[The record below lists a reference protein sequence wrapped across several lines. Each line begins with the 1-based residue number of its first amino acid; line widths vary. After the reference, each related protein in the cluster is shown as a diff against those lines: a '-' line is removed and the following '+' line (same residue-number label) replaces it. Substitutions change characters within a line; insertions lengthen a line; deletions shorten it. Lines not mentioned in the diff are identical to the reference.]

1 MPTSRESMF
10 VLIVNLL
17 LQHPVR
23 DENVLFLKIYWSHED
38 ELNPSWHKLPQGEVN
53 KHKKKLIHE

>member
-1 MPTSRESMF
+1 MFSDQNFVF
-10 VLIVNLL
+10 VLIVNLF

>member
-1 MPTSRESMF
+1 MFSDQNFVF

-23 DENVLFLKIYWSHED
+23 DENILFLKIYWSHED
-38 ELNPSWHKLPQGEVN
+38 ELNLSWHKLPQGEVN
-53 KHKKKLIHE
+53 K

>member
-23 DENVLFLKIYWSHED
+23 DENILFLKIYWSHED
-38 ELNPSWHKLPQGEVN
+38 ELNLSWHKLPQGEVN
-53 KHKKKLIHE
+53 K